1 MIKSGDTISLSGN
14 EYVKIDPGYYKN
26 VTYEIGKIENGLHH
40 TEKMTSGSVDVTH
53 GNGARFTRNIED
65 TAKRMIFKQG
75 ETYVLTEETV
85 FANGDSLPTNK
96 ISTILGQSVNVALMS
111 ALRHRRG
118 DFEAHINGGACPAGA
133 CACHE
138 NGRNKACLTI

>member
-26 VTYEIGKIENGLHH
+26 VTYEIEKIKNGLHH

-65 TAKRMIFKQG
+65 TAKRTIFKQG
-75 ETYVLTEETV
+75 ENYVLTEET
-85 FANGDSLPTNK
+85 GIRKWGQLPTNK
-96 ISTILGQSVNVALMS
+96 ISTILGQSVNVEGIA
-111 ALRHRRG
+111 A
-118 DFEAHINGGACPAGA
+118 D
-133 CACHE
+133 
-138 NGRNKACLTI
+138 GRKPSYDLKDGNWRW